1 MCGIIGYTGTRPASP
16 ILLDGLR
23 LMEYRGYDSAGIYVP
38 GSGVFKAVGPVQ
50 KLTESIPGLL
60 PWTAGI
66 GHTRWATHGV
76 PSVSNA
82 HPHSDDQRRIWLV
95 HNGIIENH
103 VELREDL
110 SSRGHLFASET
121 DTEVL
126 AHCIGEEYDKTRDL
140 ARAVVAALA
149 YVRGT
154 YGIAVMS
161 EDEPDTILT
170 ARMGSPIAIGIKDG
184 EYIVASDT
192 APLLR
197 HTQRVLYLSD
207 GEYALLRPGGYVVC
221 SFDHERRS
229 PDIQKLD
236 MTVDVIQKGG
246 YPHFMLKEIMEIPQT
261 LENSARGRILI
272 ADGMVRLGGLDA
284 HVELLRKVTRLTIV
298 GCGSAYYAGMVGK
311 LLFEDLAGI
320 PTDVAIA
327 SEHRHRVIV
336 PQTHHAAIFI
346 SQSGETADTLASLR
360 GVKRAGMPTIGIVNV
375 VGSTIARET
384 DMGVYNHAGPEMG
397 VASTKAF
404 LSQLEVLTLVA
415 VALGRSRGLSEAR
428 GAGLLLELKAL
439 RTKVERILEQ
449 HEAIRRLAEE
459 YLGYD
464 DFLYL
469 GRGYNV
475 ATAYEGALKLK
486 EVSYVHAEGYPAGE
500 MKHGPIAM
508 IDETFP
514 SVVIVP
520 GDQYYEKNRSAIE
533 ELRARSGRVLAIAT
547 EGDTDIA
554 RSVDDV
560 FYIPDTMEMLNP
572 ILANVPLQLFA
583 YYMGVLRGFN
593 VDRPRN
599 LAKSVTVE

>member
-1 MCGIIGYTGTRPASP
+1 MCGIIGYTGVRPASP

-23 LMEYRGYDSAGIYVP
+23 LMEYRGYDSAGIFVP
-38 GSGVFKAVGPVQ
+38 GSGVYKAVGPVQ
-50 KLTESIPGLL
+50 ALADVVPGLL
-60 PWTAGI
+60 PGTAGI
-66 GHTRWATHGV
+66 GHTRWATHGA
-76 PSVSNA
+76 PSVTNA
-82 HPHSDDQRRIWLV
+82 HPHSDAHGRVWLV
-95 HNGIIENH
+95 HNGIIENY
-103 VELREDL
+103 VELRDAL
-110 SSRGHLFASET
+110 IARGHVFMSDT

-126 AHCIGEEYDKTRDL
+126 AHCIGEEYDKVGNL
-140 ARAVVAALA
+140 ALA
-149 YVRGT
+149 ATRTFSYVRGT
-154 YGIAVMS
+154 YGVAVMCAS
-161 EDEPDTILT
+161 EPDTILA
-170 ARMGSPIAIGIKDG
+170 ARMGSPIAIGVKDG

-197 HTQRVLYLSD
+197 HTQRVLYLND
-207 GEYALLRPGGYVVC
+207 GEYVVLKPAGYTVYT
-221 SFDHERRS
+221 FDHEPCS
-229 PDIQKLD
+229 PNIQTLASSLD
-236 MTVDVIQKGG
+236 DVKKGG
-246 YPHFMLKEIMEIPQT
+246 YPHFMLKEIMEIPRV

-272 ADGMVRLGGLDA
+272 ADGTARLGGLDT
-284 HVELLRKVTRLTIV
+284 HVDLLRNIARVTIV
-298 GCGSAYYAGMVGK
+298 GCGSAYYAGMIGR

-320 PTDVAIA
+320 PTDIAVA
-327 SEHRHRVIV
+327 SEYRHRSIV
-336 PQTHHAAIFI
+336 PQAHHAALFV
-346 SQSGETADTLASLR
+346 SQSGETADTIASLCAA
-360 GVKRAGMPTIGIVNV
+360 KRAGMSTIGIVNV

-384 DMGVYNHAGPEMG
+384 DMGVYNHAGPEIG

-404 LSQLEVLTLVA
+404 VSQLEVLTLVA
-415 VALGRSRGLSEAR
+415 VALGRTRGLSEAR

-439 RTKVERILEQ
+439 QEKVRRILEQ
-449 HEAIRRLAEE
+449 RDVIQRLAED

-514 SVVIVP
+514 SIVIAP
-520 GDQYYEKNRSAIE
+520 SDQYYDKNRSAIE

-547 EGDTDIA
+547 EGDVDIV

-560 FYIPDTMEMLNP
+560 FYIPHTMEMLTP
-572 ILANVPLQLFA
+572 VLANVALQLFA
-583 YYMGVLRGFN
+583 YYTGVLRGLQ

>member
-1 MCGIIGYTGTRPASP
+1 MCGIIGYTGVRPASP

-50 KLTESIPGLL
+50 NLSDTIPGLL
-60 PWTAGI
+60 PWNAGI

-82 HPHSDDQRRIWLV
+82 HPHSDARGRIWIV

-103 VELREDL
+103 AELRDML
-110 SSRGHLFASET
+110 VRRGHVFLSET

-126 AHCIGEEYDKTRDL
+126 AHCIGEEYDKTHDL
-140 ARAVVAALA
+140 ARAVTSAFM

-161 EDEPDTILT
+161 EDEPDTILA
-170 ARMGSPIAIGIKDG
+170 ARMGSPIAIGIKDA

-197 HTQRVLYLSD
+197 HTQQVLYLSD
-207 GEYALLRPGGYVVC
+207 GEYALLKPSGYVIC
-221 SFDHERRS
+221 SFDHEKRS
-229 PDIQKLD
+229 PDIQMLT
-236 MTVDVIQKGG
+236 MSVDAVQKGG
-246 YPHFMLKEIMEIPQT
+246 YPHFMLKEIMEIPHV
-261 LENSARGRILI
+261 LENSARGRIVVV
-272 ADGMVRLGGLDA
+272 DGTTRLGGLDA
-284 HVELLRKVTRLTIV
+284 HVELLRKVRRMTIV

-311 LLFEDLAGI
+311 LLFEDLGGV
-320 PTDVAIA
+320 PTEIEIA
-327 SEHRHRVIV
+327 SEYRHRTIV
-336 PQTHHAAIFI
+336 PQTHHAALFI

-360 GVKRAGMPTIGIVNV
+360 AAKRVGMPTIGIVNV

-384 DMGVYNHAGPEMG
+384 DMGVYNHAGPEIG

-415 VALGRSRGLSEAR
+415 IALGRTRGLSEAR
-428 GAGLLLELKAL
+428 GAGILLELRAL
-439 RTKVERILEQ
+439 KGKVERILEQ
-449 HEAIRRLAEE
+449 REAIRRLAEE

-514 SVVIVP
+514 SIVIAP
-520 GDQYYEKNRSAIE
+520 GDQYYEKNRSAVE

-560 FYIPDTMEMLNP
+560 FHIPDTMEMLTP